1 MVWSELLNK
10 TPADLSMP
18 KGTMKPSGYV
28 VMQHGILEMGPVK
41 SYKRWMDRIP
51 QVYREAVLEERV
63 TSLPQVA
70 NDPYCLSLLK
80 HYRSLMPM
88 AMEVRKPIFFL
99 KSADG
104 AIGAH
109 MEAVKSCYSDFQEL
123 ARKIA
128 LSTGMALPL
137 QS

>member
-1 MVWSELLNK
+1 
-10 TPADLSMP
+10 
-18 KGTMKPSGYV
+18 
-28 VMQHGILEMGPVK
+28 
-41 SYKRWMDRIP
+41 
-51 QVYREAVLEERV
+51 
-63 TSLPQVA
+63 
-70 NDPYCLSLLK
+70 
-80 HYRSLMPM
+80 M

-109 MEAVKSCYSDFQEL
+109 MEAVKSCYRDFQEL
-123 ARKIA
+123 ARKVA

>member
-1 MVWSELLNK
+1 
-10 TPADLSMP
+10 
-18 KGTMKPSGYV
+18 
-28 VMQHGILEMGPVK
+28 
-41 SYKRWMDRIP
+41 MDRIP

>member
-1 MVWSELLNK
+1 MS
-10 TPADLSMP
+10 
-18 KGTMKPSGYV
+18 V
-28 VMQHGILEMGPVK
+28 VEH
-41 SYKRWMDRIP
+41 SFYD
-51 QVYREAVLEERV
+51 AVLADIVYINIAGEVTGKPGFTKGLTGFNLAKLIEPELTEPLAAEIGERFIV
-63 TSLPQVA
+63 LDVK

-109 MEAVKSCYSDFQEL
+109 IEAVRKCYKDFEAL
-123 ARKIA
+123 AGRIA
-128 LSTGMALPL
+128 GCCGVAFPKENI
-137 QS
+137 